1 MDEKFEGF
9 AKIQV
14 GEVFKKLTD
23 FQDFEAVMQEIPV
36 YSPED
41 IKKRFEEGNDDPFVL
56 AAQLLWGTVALVLGR
71 VGQDCKRAQVD
82 LTQEEI
88 DKIVYFSTRLIESFV
103 ARSQPFLVSAELVK
117 QHHGIDLSGIKDPQQ
132 MAAIINE
139 ALEKKGRKEDESNG
153 LEGE

>member
-14 GEVFKKLTD
+14 GEVFRKLAD
-23 FQDFEAVMQEIPV
+23 LQDFEAVMQGIPV
-36 YSPED
+36 YSPEE

-71 VGQDCKRAQVD
+71 VEKDCRKANVD
-82 LTQEEI
+82 LTQEET
-88 DKIVYFSTRLIESFV
+88 DKIAYFSSRLIESFV
-103 ARSQPFLVSAELVK
+103 ANSQPFLMSAELIK
-117 QHHGIDLSGIKDPQQ
+117 KLHGIDLSDAKDPQQ

-139 ALEKKGRKEDESNG
+139 ALEKKGQKGGKNS
-153 LEGE
+153 

>member
-14 GEVFKKLTD
+14 GEVFRKLTD

-36 YSPED
+36 YSAED
-41 IKKRFEEGNDDPFVL
+41 IRKRFEEGNDDPFVL

-71 VGQDCKRAQVD
+71 VEKDCRKTNVD

-103 ARSQPFLVSAELVK
+103 AMPQPFLVSAELVK
-117 QHHGIDLSGIKDPQQ
+117 QHHGIDLSDAKDPQQ
-132 MAAIINE
+132 MAAIISE
-139 ALEKKGRKEDESNG
+139 ALEKKSQKED
-153 LEGE
+153 